1 MTTRVTHPA
10 AFSKKREKKRKK
22 KKRKKKRTPINISIG
37 EKKEDTHKYL
47 NWKKR
52 LSFFVIFV
60 FRPFL
65 ASPQVG
71 IAVVATDRNC

>member
-22 KKRKKKRTPINISIG
+22 E